1 MLYNCLKIYVRLLR
15 PLFCRLIILDK
26 PGILKEK
33 GPLLLAANHPNSFL
47 DAVILD
53 SLFEQPIWS
62 LARGDVFKNKI
73 ISRLLNAIKILPVYR
88 VSEGVENLSSNY
100 ETFDACKEIFREK
113 GVVLIFSEGKCVNEW
128 HLRPLK
134 KGTARLAI
142 NNWEE
147 GIPVKV
153 LPVCINYSSF
163 RSFGKNLFIYF
174 GDPITEK
181 DLPITASEGA
191 RIQAFNK
198 ELRQQLEKRVYKIPQ
213 HDLALQTKLLERKPS
228 RLKQIL
234 LAIPAFAGCVLH
246 VPLYQ
251 PVKWYTLKKA
261 FHNDHYDSIL
271 TALLLIFYLPYL
283 LLLSMLLY
291 GFTGSFFSFLCL
303 LLVPFSAWSYVQLK
317 PQIQS

>member
-1 MLYNCLKIYVRLLR
+1 MLYSCLKIYVRLLR
-15 PLFCRLIILDK
+15 PLFCRFIILDK
-26 PGILKEK
+26 PGILKEQ

-62 LARGDVFKNKI
+62 LARGDVFKNKFI
-73 ISRLLNAIKILPVYR
+73 ARLLNALKILPVYR

-147 GIPVKV
+147 SIPVKV
-153 LPVCINYSSF
+153 LPVCINYNSF

-181 DLPITASEGA
+181 DLPINTSEGA
-191 RIQAFNK
+191 RIQAFNN
-198 ELRQQLEKRVYKIPQ
+198 ELRQQLEKRVYEIPQ
-213 HDLALQTKLLERKPS
+213 HDLALQTKLLEKKPS
-228 RLKQIL
+228 RWKQIL

-246 VPLYQ
+246 APLYQ
-251 PVKWYTLKKA
+251 PIKRYTLRKA

-271 TALLLIFYLPYL
+271 TALLFIFYLPYL
-283 LLLSMLLY
+283 LLLSILLY
-291 GFTGSFFSFLCL
+291 NFTGSFFSFLCL

>member
-1 MLYNCLKIYVRLLR
+1 MLYPCLKIYVRLLR
-15 PLFCRLIILDK
+15 PLFCRHIIIDK
-26 PGILKEK
+26 PGLLKEK

-62 LARGDVFKNKI
+62 LARGDVFKNKFI
-73 ISRLLNAIKILPVYR
+73 ARLLNALKILPVYR

-100 ETFDACKEIFREK
+100 ETFDSCKKIFREK
-113 GVVLIFSEGKCVNEW
+113 GVVLIFSEGQCVNEW

-142 NNWEE
+142 DSWKE

-153 LPVCINYSSF
+153 MPVSINYNSF

-174 GDPITEK
+174 GDIITEK
-181 DLPITASEGA
+181 DLPAIASEGA
-191 RIQAFNK
+191 RIQAFNN
-198 ELRQQLEKRVYKIPQ
+198 ELRQQLEKGVYEIPQ
-213 HDLALQTKLLERKPS
+213 HEFALQAKLLERKPS
-228 RLKQIL
+228 RLKRVL
-234 LAIPAFAGCVLH
+234 LAVPAFAGCLLH
-246 VPLYQ
+246 APLYQ
-251 PVKWYTLKKA
+251 PIKRYTLRKA

-271 TALLLIFYLPYL
+271 TALLFISYLPYL
-283 LLLSMLLY
+283 LLLSVLLY
-291 GFTGSFFSFLCL
+291 SFTHSFFSFFSL